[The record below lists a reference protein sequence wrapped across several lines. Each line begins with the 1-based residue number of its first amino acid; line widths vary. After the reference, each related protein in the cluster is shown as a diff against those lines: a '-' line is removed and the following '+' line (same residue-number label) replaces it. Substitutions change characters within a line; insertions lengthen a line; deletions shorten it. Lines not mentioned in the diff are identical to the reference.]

1 MFCPCSF
8 SVLLVSVL
16 NFIFVTFWSLD
27 TEITKRNLMENEEER
42 ESVHPIICFD
52 YKNINL
58 GKEMFNGG
66 GVPFEHAQKTH
77 IKTLIITN

>member
-1 MFCPCSF
+1 
-8 SVLLVSVL
+8 
-16 NFIFVTFWSLD
+16 
-27 TEITKRNLMENEEER
+27 MENEEER

-77 IKTLIITN
+77 IKTLIITNYLVTLTVTRNNGRESSFLI